1 MKKIKSWLTN
11 LAKKNV
17 LMRKFMKMLIK
28 VYRKVRYF
36 GYYIQYKVKDNVIVF
51 ESFMGR
57 AFSDSQ
63 KALYKQMLKDKYF
76 KNYTFVWAFK
86 KPENYEFL
94 RSKNTKVIKYGS
106 KEFYKYMSLAKYWI
120 TNSRLPDY
128 LIKKK
133 TQKYIQCWHGTPL
146 KRLGFDIQ
154 VEGGN
159 ALNTLKEIKD
169 KYEDDAKRY
178 DYMLSP
184 SAFCTEKFAS
194 AFNLKKL
201 NKENVIVEMG
211 YPRNDYLFNHT
222 KQDVDKLKKS
232 LGIPNDKKV
241 ILYAPT
247 WRDNQHTAGVGYTY
261 NLNIDFDRLR
271 EKLEKDYVII
281 FRTHYFVS
289 NSFDFE
295 KYKGFIFNMSNH
307 DDVNDCYIL
316 SDIIITDYSSVFF
329 DFANLKRPMLFYMYD
344 LDEYQGK
351 LRDFYFS
358 LDELPGPIVKTQED
372 LENEILNIA
381 ESYEKC
387 KEKYD
392 AFNKKFNY
400 LDSGDCSKRVIKRIF
415 KKGKK

>member
-1 MKKIKSWLTN
+1 MKSIKKAIMN
-11 LAKKNV
+11 IAKKNV
-17 LMRKFMKMLIK
+17 LLRRLMKITLK
-28 VYRKVRYF
+28 CYRKANYLRYF
-36 GYYIQYKVKDNVIVF
+36 LIYKVDEKVIVF

-57 AFSDSQ
+57 SYSDSQ
-63 KALYKQMLKDKYF
+63 KALYKAMLKDKFF
-76 KNYTFVWAFK
+76 KGYTFVWAFK
-86 KPENYEFL
+86 SPENYEFL
-94 RSKNTKVIKYGS
+94 KSKSTKVIKYDS
-106 KEFYKYMSLAKYWI
+106 KEFYKYMATAKYWI
-120 TNSRLPDY
+120 TNSRLPEY

-133 TQKYIQCWHGTPL
+133 GQKYIQCWHGTPL
-146 KRLGFDIQ
+146 KRLGFDIN

-159 ALNTLKEIKD
+159 ALNTIKEIKE
-169 KYEDDAKRY
+169 KYEQDAKRY

-184 SAFCTEKFAS
+184 SAFCTEKFIS

-201 NKENVIVEMG
+201 KKENVILELG

-222 KQDVDKLKKS
+222 KKDVADLKAS

-261 NLNIDFDRLR
+261 NLNIDFDRLK

-281 FRTHYFVS
+281 FRTHYFVA

-329 DFANLKRPMLFYMYD
+329 DYANLKRPMLFYMYD

-372 LENEILNIA
+372 LESEILNIDK
-381 ESYEKC
+381 YNDTY
-387 KEKYD
+387 KEKYE
-392 AFNKKFNY
+392 AFNAKFNY
-400 LDSGDCSKRVIKRIF
+400 LDNGKTSKEIIRQIF
-415 KKGKK
+415 KKK

>member
-1 MKKIKSWLTN
+1 MKKIKKFIMD

-17 LMRKFMKMLIK
+17 ILRRLLKGIVKL
-28 VYRKVRYF
+28 YRKIIYF
-36 GYYIQYKVKDNVIVF
+36 RYYITTKTDETMIVF

-57 AFSDSQ
+57 AYSDSQ
-63 KALYKQMLKDKYF
+63 KAMYKAMLKDEFF
-76 KNYTFVWAFK
+76 KDYKFVWAFK
-86 KPENYEFL
+86 NPENYDFL
-94 RSKNTKVIKYGS
+94 SNDNTMVIKYGS
-106 KEFYKYMSLAKYWI
+106 NKFYKCMAQAKYWI
-120 TNSRLPDY
+120 TNSRLPEY
-128 LIKKK
+128 LIKRKD
-133 TQKYIQCWHGTPL
+133 QKYIQCWHGTPL

-159 ALNTLKEIKD
+159 ALNTISEIKE

-201 NKENVIVEMG
+201 KKENVIVELG
-211 YPRNDYLFNHT
+211 YPRNDFLFNHT
-222 KQDVDKLKKS
+222 KQDVDNLKES
-232 LGIPNDKKV
+232 LGIPKDKKV

-261 NLNIDFDRLR
+261 NLNVDFDRLK

-281 FRTHYFVS
+281 FRTHYFVA
-289 NSFDFE
+289 NTFDFE
-295 KYKGFIFNMSNH
+295 KYKGFIFNMSSH
-307 DDVNDCYIL
+307 DDVNECYIL

-329 DFANLKRPMLFYMYD
+329 DYANLKRPMLFYMYD

-358 LDELPGPIVKTQED
+358 LDELPGPIVKTQDE
-372 LENEILNIA
+372 LEMEILNID
-381 ESYEKC
+381 SYMEKY
-387 KEKYD
+387 KEKYE
-392 AFNKKFNY
+392 AFNNKFNY
-400 LDSGDCSKRVIKRIF
+400 LDSGDCSERVIEKIF
-415 KKGKK
+415 K